1 MKSCSKYFWV
11 CMVKNGCD
19 QFSHGTL
26 KLTVSQEWMN
36 GMNWVLVCLKLFHWF
51 LSGCGE
57 IFPHVKGRISVKN
70 TIYRKWVAVWLWIL
84 SNRWLRSPNKFLSW
98 WSASYETVS
107 QLKSFYSVILLA
119 LLDVN
124 YRFVWGSLG
133 APGNTHD
140 STLFL
145 SARLW
150 SNVLSEDVL
159 FEAAFK
165 IHDDIIVP
173 PLILLSIEIIL
184 AKTVWGSCAIRQ
196 KKLF

>member
-1 MKSCSKYFWV
+1 M
-11 CMVKNGCD
+11 
-19 QFSHGTL
+19 
-26 KLTVSQEWMN
+26 
-36 GMNWVLVCLKLFHWF
+36 
-51 LSGCGE
+51 
-57 IFPHVKGRISVKN
+57 
-70 TIYRKWVAVWLWIL
+70 
-84 SNRWLRSPNKFLSW
+84 
-98 WSASYETVS
+98 
-107 QLKSFYSVILLA
+107 
-119 LLDVN
+119 DVN

-184 AKTVWGSCAIRQ
+184 AKTV
-196 KKLF
+196 